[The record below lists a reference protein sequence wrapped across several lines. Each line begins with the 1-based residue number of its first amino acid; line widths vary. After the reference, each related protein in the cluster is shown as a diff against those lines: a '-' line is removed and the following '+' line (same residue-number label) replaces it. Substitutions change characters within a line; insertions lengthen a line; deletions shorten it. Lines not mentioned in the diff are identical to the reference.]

1 MADVD
6 FFFDPVCPWAWITS
20 RWVHEVKQLRRYDV
34 NWRFI
39 CLKMLNEPRVGTDD
53 SYDEKYQA
61 GHRAGLHALRVA
73 DQLRLD
79 EGNRAVESFYTAVGE
94 FIHLEKRRPE
104 LVEDPVGT
112 LQNLLKSAHFSP
124 DLAEHALDESHD
136 AYIRS
141 DTDLALARA
150 GKDLGT
156 PILTFHP
163 GADTENSFFGP
174 VIERI
179 PRGETALKLWDS
191 IEFVASM
198 CGMAELK
205 RSLRG
210 RPVFD

>member
-1 MADVD
+1 MADLD

-20 RWVHEVKQLRRYDV
+20 RWVEEVRGLRQYDV
-34 NWRFI
+34 SWRFI
-39 CLKMLNEPRVGTDD
+39 CLKMLNEHRIGIDE
-53 SYDEKYQA
+53 SYDDNYQA

-79 EGNRAVESFYTAVGE
+79 EGNHAVEAFYTAVGE
-94 FIHLEKRRPE
+94 AYHLQKCRPE
-104 LVEDPVGT
+104 LVDDPVGT
-112 LQNLLKSAHFSP
+112 LQRILKTAHLSP
-124 DLAEHALDESHD
+124 AAAEHALDESHD
-136 AYIRS
+136 AYIRA

-150 GKDLGT
+150 GKNLGT

-163 GADTENSFFGP
+163 DSDNENSFFGP

-210 RPVFD
+210 KPVFD

>member
-1 MADVD
+1 MADLE

-20 RWVHEVKQLRRYDV
+20 RWVTEVKQLRNYDV
-34 NWRFI
+34 TWRFI
-39 CLKMLNEPRVGTDD
+39 SLAMLNEHRIGTDE
-53 SYDEKYQA
+53 SYTADYRA
-61 GHRAGLHALRVA
+61 GHVAGLHSLRVA
-73 DQLRLD
+73 DQVRID
-79 EGNRAVESFYTAVGE
+79 HSNDDVGAFYTALGE
-94 FIHLEKRRPE
+94 AYHLQKCRAE
-104 LVEDPVGT
+104 LIADPVGV
-112 LQNLLKSAHFSP
+112 LHGVLKTCDLPP
-124 DLAEHALDESHD
+124 DIADHAFDESHD

-141 DTDLALARA
+141 DTDLALQRA
-150 GKDLGT
+150 GKNLGT

-163 GADTENSFFGP
+163 GTDRENSLFGP

-191 IEFVASM
+191 IEFVAST

>member
-1 MADVD
+1 MADLD

-20 RWVHEVKQLRRYDV
+20 RWVVEVQQLRSYDV

-39 CLKMLNEPRVGTDD
+39 CLKMLNEHRIGSDD
-53 SYDEKYQA
+53 SYDANYQA
-61 GHRAGLHALRVA
+61 GHMAGLHALRVA
-73 DQLRLD
+73 DQLRSD
-79 EGNRAVESFYTAVGE
+79 HGNQAVERFYTAVGE
-94 FIHLEKRRPE
+94 AYHLHKCRAE
-104 LVEDPVGT
+104 LIADPVGT
-112 LQNLLKSAHFSP
+112 LQGVLKTAGLP
-124 DLAEHALDESHD
+124 PGCAEQALDGSHD
-136 AYIRS
+136 AYIRG
-141 DTDLALARA
+141 DTDLALERA
-150 GKDLGT
+150 GKNLGT

-163 GADTENSFFGP
+163 ETAEENSFFGP

-179 PRGETALKLWDS
+179 PRGDTALKLWDS